1 MLLRRHTSGF
11 LWLPAPLVLV
21 AFGHTVPLALGLAH
35 RYGNADIENHKGQ
48 LVHQRPFSGSRHG
61 LCSHFHLYARH
72 QRDQYQRLHRE
83 RLPHGHLLL
92 DLPPQNGE
100 NGSFYDLPV
109 QGYGRSSSGFDPR
122 ILTIPRWFPLCRCRR
137 CLWRRSLFIYELFP
151 LYD

>member
-35 RYGNADIENHKGQ
+35 RYGNADIENHQGQ
-48 LVHQRPFSGSRHG
+48 LDHKRPFSGSRHG

-83 RLPHGHLLL
+83 RLPHGYLLL

-100 NGSFYDLPV
+100 NGSFNDLPV
-109 QGYGRSSSGFDPR
+109 QDDGLDFTLLYPGLPALSGRLPICWS
-122 ILTIPRWFPLCRCRR
+122 RCR
-137 CLWRRSLFIYELFP
+137 LWRGSLLLHEL
-151 LYD
+151 LSVHD